1 VIARCADPAEDVAQL
16 GIIIEQPEQGL
27 SARAPLAYASAAGLR
42 PTMSRFLSSRITPEL
57 RLSRIVFA

>member
-16 GIIIEQPEQGL
+16 GIII
-27 SARAPLAYASAAGLR
+27 SAAGLR

>member
-16 GIIIEQPEQGL
+16 GIIIEQPQQG
-27 SARAPLAYASAAGLR
+27 SAAGLR